1 MDIPEP
7 RFRALVAETMES
19 LFEQLDEVEVDDI
32 DPVLSAG
39 VFSCVFEFD
48 GTTFVLSQQVPVRE
62 LWLSANRRAWH
73 FRHDGATWAE
83 RDTGEDMLALLNRLY
98 SEKLDHTVNFQY

>member
-7 RFRALVAETMES
+7 RFRKLVAETMES

-39 VFSCVFEFD
+39 VFSCLFEFD
-48 GTTFVLSQQVPVRE
+48 GSTYVLSQQVPVRE
-62 LWLSANRRAWH
+62 LWLSANRTAWH
-73 FRHDGATWAE
+73 FRFRDDRWHE
-83 RDTGEDMLALLNRLY
+83 RDTGEDMLELLSRLY
-98 SEKLDHTVNFQY
+98 SEKLDHPVRFRY